1 MCIHSFIVYIKT
13 KDIYSDIAKNVEIRF
28 DTINYELDRPL
39 PKGKYKKVIGSM
51 KDKLGEKIMKDLA
64 ELRAKSF
71 SYLIE
76 DKNENKKAKGTKKC
90 AVH

>member
-1 MCIHSFIVYIKT
+1 M
-13 KDIYSDIAKNVEIRF
+13 
-28 DTINYELDRPL
+28 
-39 PKGKYKKVIGSM
+39 PKGKYQKVIGSM

-76 DKNENKKAKGTKKC
+76 DKNENKKAKGTKKS